1 MILSSCRLALN
12 ETVEKAPLNLLQIDV
27 MQHAQ
32 HKHLFAARGGDPLLL
47 YFASSLVTRDSAPLS
62 EVFAQKV
69 EGDHRGRGGGTANR
83 APPPAFLLGPC
94 FRSNSSLFQRLAP
107 SSFFLLNCV
116 RRFSSVI

>member
-69 EGDHRGRGGGTANR
+69 EGDHRGRGGGHSEPR
-83 APPPAFLLGPC
+83 SPARLPA
-94 FRSNSSLFQRLAP
+94 RPLFPQ
-107 SSFFLLNCV
+107 
-116 RRFSSVI
+116 